1 MQYFFNKISSKIIH
15 DRFINISH
23 FIDHF
28 IMLVFA
34 KAAYDAGRYFYLAYE
49 EIIIYGVFGF
59 VLFGGMAPIAAQL
72 ADKFSRSLLM
82 VIFHFGV
89 GFSSI
94 LAGLSNN
101 IWNLSLSIGLI
112 GVFASIYHPV
122 GIAML
127 IKTHKNIGLRLGI
140 NGVFGNMGV
149 AAAPLITGL
158 LLTIGDWRICFIVPG
173 LICIL
178 YGLIFT
184 LNLTE
189 EKSTSKTKKIKNK
202 VHFAPNWKMA
212 LTALAISSSSGGFI
226 FGAMTFLVPRYFE
239 ISMNNIST
247 SVALTGLLASIVFA
261 IASFAQIGVGWIID
275 RYSPKVILLI
285 MGLGQIIFIFFA
297 SLHSDYFLFFAM
309 IVAMIFVFGQIPIT
323 DTIISRYVPDE
334 WRSKVL
340 SIKFLLNLSIGA
352 SVLPICGIILQ
363 SGRAMNE
370 LFFIMSVVAIF
381 VAISALLLPNQ
392 KDAQRLDKSVLK

>member
-1 MQYFFNKISSKIIH
+1 MSFILHTLASKQIS
-15 DRFINISH
+15 DRFINFSH

-28 IMLVFA
+28 IMLIFA
-34 KAAYDAGRYFYLAYE
+34 KAAYDAGKFFNLSYD

-59 VLFGGMAPIAAQL
+59 VLFGAVAPISAHL

-101 IWNLSLSIGLI
+101 IWFLSFSIGLI

-127 IKTHKNIGLRLGI
+127 IKTHKNIGFRLGI

-149 AAAPLITGL
+149 ATAPLITGL
-158 LLTIGDWRICFIVPG
+158 LLTVGDWRICFIIPG
-173 LICIL
+173 IFCIL
-178 YGLIFT
+178 YGVLFII
-184 LNLTE
+184 NL
-189 EKSTSKTKKIKNK
+189 KDDISDSKKNNKTKKS
-202 VHFAPNWKMA
+202 VFAPNWKMA
-212 LTALAISSSSGGFI
+212 LIALAISSSSGGFI
-226 FGAMTFLVPRYFE
+226 FGAMTFLIPRYFE

-247 SVALTGLLASIVFA
+247 SVAITGFLASIVFA
-261 IASFAQIGVGWIID
+261 TASFAQIIVGWIID
-275 RYSPKVILLI
+275 RFSPKKVLLF
-285 MGLGQIIFIFFA
+285 MGFGQIIFIYFA
-297 SLHSDYFLFFAM
+297 SLYQDYLLLISM
-309 IVAMIFVFGQIPIT
+309 LVAMVFVFGQIPIT

-334 WRSKVL
+334 WRNKVL

-352 SVLPICGIILQ
+352 SVLPICGVILQ
-363 SGRAMNE
+363 AGNTMDK
-370 LFFIMSVVAIF
+370 LFFVMSLIAIF

-392 KDAQRLDKSVLK
+392 TDAQRLDKTI

>member
-1 MQYFFNKISSKIIH
+1 MAFILDTLSSKRIS
-15 DRFINISH
+15 DRFINFSH

-28 IMLVFA
+28 IMLIFA
-34 KAAYDAGRYFYLAYE
+34 KAAYDAGKYFNLSYD

-59 VLFGGMAPIAAQL
+59 VLFGAIAPISAHL

-82 VIFHFGV
+82 VIFHFGI

-101 IWNLSLSIGLI
+101 VWFLSFSIGLI

-127 IKTHKNIGLRLGI
+127 IKTNKNIGFRLGI

-158 LLTIGDWRICFIVPG
+158 LLTVGDWRICFIIPG
-173 LICIL
+173 IFCIL
-178 YGLIFT
+178 YGVLFT
-184 LNLTE
+184 INLKNDISDSKNNNQSK
-189 EKSTSKTKKIKNK
+189 KS
-202 VHFAPNWKMA
+202 VFAPNWKMA
-212 LTALAISSSSGGFI
+212 LIALAISSSSGGFI
-226 FGAMTFLVPRYFE
+226 FGAMTFLIPRYFE
-239 ISMNNIST
+239 ISMNNVST
-247 SVALTGLLASIVFA
+247 SVAITGFLASIVFA
-261 IASFAQIGVGWIID
+261 TASFAQIIVGWIID
-275 RYSPKVILLI
+275 RYSPKKVLLF
-285 MGLGQIIFIFFA
+285 MGFGQIIFIYFA
-297 SLHSDYFLFFAM
+297 SLYQDYLLLFSM
-309 IVAMIFVFGQIPIT
+309 LVAMIFVFGQIPIT

-334 WRSKVL
+334 WRNKVL

-352 SVLPICGIILQ
+352 SVLPICGIFLQ
-363 SGRAMNE
+363 AGNTMDK
-370 LFFIMSVVAIF
+370 LFFVMSLIAIF

-392 KDAQRLDKSVLK
+392 TDAQRLDKTI

>member
-1 MQYFFNKISSKIIH
+1 MAFILDTLSSKRIS
-15 DRFINISH
+15 DRFINFSH

-28 IMLVFA
+28 IMLIFA
-34 KAAYDAGRYFYLAYE
+34 KAAYDAGKFFNLSYD

-59 VLFGGMAPIAAQL
+59 VLFGAIAPISAHL

-82 VIFHFGV
+82 VIFHFGI

-101 IWNLSLSIGLI
+101 VWFLSFSIGLI

-127 IKTHKNIGLRLGI
+127 IKTNKNIGFRLGI

-158 LLTIGDWRICFIVPG
+158 LLTVGDWRICFIIPG
-173 LICIL
+173 IFCIL
-178 YGLIFT
+178 YGVLFT
-184 LNLTE
+184 INLKNDISDSKKNN
-189 EKSTSKTKKIKNK
+189 KSKKS
-202 VHFAPNWKMA
+202 VFAPNWKMA
-212 LTALAISSSSGGFI
+212 LIALAISSSSGGFI
-226 FGAMTFLVPRYFE
+226 FGAMTFLIPRYFE
-239 ISMNNIST
+239 ISMNNVST
-247 SVALTGLLASIVFA
+247 SVAITGFLASIVFA
-261 IASFAQIGVGWIID
+261 TASFAQIIVGWIID
-275 RYSPKVILLI
+275 RYSPKKVLLF
-285 MGLGQIIFIFFA
+285 MGFGQIIFIYFA
-297 SLHSDYFLFFAM
+297 SLYQDYLLLFSM
-309 IVAMIFVFGQIPIT
+309 LVAMIFVFGQIPIT

-334 WRSKVL
+334 WRNKVL

-352 SVLPICGIILQ
+352 SVLPICGIFLQ
-363 SGRAMNE
+363 AGNTMDK
-370 LFFIMSVVAIF
+370 LFFVMSLIAIF

-392 KDAQRLDKSVLK
+392 DDAQRLDKTI

>member
-1 MQYFFNKISSKIIH
+1 MSFILDTLASKQIS
-15 DRFINISH
+15 DRFINFSH

-28 IMLVFA
+28 IMLIFA
-34 KAAYDAGRYFYLAYE
+34 KAAYDAGKFFNLSYD

-59 VLFGGMAPIAAQL
+59 VLFGAVAPISAHL

-101 IWNLSLSIGLI
+101 IWFLSFSMGLI
-112 GVFASIYHPV
+112 GIFASIYHPV

-127 IKTHKNIGLRLGI
+127 IKTNKNIGFRLGI

-158 LLTIGDWRICFIVPG
+158 LLTVGDWRICFIIPG
-173 LICIL
+173 IFCIL
-178 YGLIFT
+178 YGVLFII
-184 LNLTE
+184 NL
-189 EKSTSKTKKIKNK
+189 KDDISDSKKNNKTKKS
-202 VHFAPNWKMA
+202 VFAPNWKMA
-212 LTALAISSSSGGFI
+212 LIALAISSSSGGFI
-226 FGAMTFLVPRYFE
+226 FGAMTFLIPRYFE

-247 SVALTGLLASIVFA
+247 SVAITGFFASIVFA
-261 IASFAQIGVGWIID
+261 TASFAQIIVGWIID
-275 RYSPKVILLI
+275 RFSPKKVLLF
-285 MGLGQIIFIFFA
+285 MGFGQIIFIYFA
-297 SLHSDYFLFFAM
+297 SLYQDYLLLISM
-309 IVAMIFVFGQIPIT
+309 LVAMVFVFGQIPIT

-334 WRSKVL
+334 WRNKVL

-352 SVLPICGIILQ
+352 SVLPICGVILQ
-363 SGRAMNE
+363 AGNTMDK
-370 LFFIMSVVAIF
+370 LFFVMSLIAIF

-392 KDAQRLDKSVLK
+392 TDAQRLDKTI

>member
-1 MQYFFNKISSKIIH
+1 MSFILDTLASKQIS
-15 DRFINISH
+15 DRFINFSH

-28 IMLVFA
+28 IMLIFA
-34 KAAYDAGRYFYLAYE
+34 KAAYDAGKFFNLSYD

-59 VLFGGMAPIAAQL
+59 VLFGAVAPISAHL
-72 ADKFSRSLLM
+72 ADKFSRSLIM
-82 VIFHFGV
+82 VNFHFGV

-101 IWNLSLSIGLI
+101 IWFLSFSIGLI

-127 IKTHKNIGLRLGI
+127 IKTNKNIGFRLGI

-158 LLTIGDWRICFIVPG
+158 LLTVGDWRICFIIPG
-173 LICIL
+173 IFCIL
-178 YGLIFT
+178 YGVLFII
-184 LNLTE
+184 NL
-189 EKSTSKTKKIKNK
+189 KDDISDSKKNNKTKKS
-202 VHFAPNWKMA
+202 VFAPNWKMA
-212 LTALAISSSSGGFI
+212 LIALAISSSCGGFI
-226 FGAMTFLVPRYFE
+226 FGAMTFLIPRYFE

-247 SVALTGLLASIVFA
+247 SVAITGFFASIVFA
-261 IASFAQIGVGWIID
+261 TASFAQIIVGWIID
-275 RYSPKVILLI
+275 RFSPKKVLLF
-285 MGLGQIIFIFFA
+285 MGFGQIIFIYFA
-297 SLHSDYFLFFAM
+297 SLYQDYLLLISM
-309 IVAMIFVFGQIPIT
+309 LVAMVFVFGQIPIT

-334 WRSKVL
+334 WRNKVL

-352 SVLPICGIILQ
+352 SVLPICGVILQ
-363 SGRAMNE
+363 AGNTMDK
-370 LFFIMSVVAIF
+370 LFFVMSLIAII

-392 KDAQRLDKSVLK
+392 TDAQRLDKTI

>member
-1 MQYFFNKISSKIIH
+1 MAFILDTLSSKRIS
-15 DRFINISH
+15 DRFINFSH

-28 IMLVFA
+28 IMLIFA
-34 KAAYDAGRYFYLAYE
+34 KAAYDAGKYFNLSYD

-59 VLFGGMAPIAAQL
+59 VLFGAIAPISAHL

-82 VIFHFGV
+82 VIFHFGI

-101 IWNLSLSIGLI
+101 VWFLSFSIGLI

-127 IKTHKNIGLRLGI
+127 IKNNKNIGFRLGI

-158 LLTIGDWRICFIVPG
+158 LLTVGDWRICFIIPG
-173 LICIL
+173 IFCIL
-178 YGLIFT
+178 YGVLFT
-184 LNLTE
+184 INLKNDISDSKNNNQSK
-189 EKSTSKTKKIKNK
+189 KS
-202 VHFAPNWKMA
+202 VFAPNWKMA
-212 LTALAISSSSGGFI
+212 LIALAISSSSGGFI
-226 FGAMTFLVPRYFE
+226 FGAMTFLIPRYFE
-239 ISMNNIST
+239 ISMNNVST
-247 SVALTGLLASIVFA
+247 SVAITGFLASIVFA
-261 IASFAQIGVGWIID
+261 TASFAQIIVGWIID
-275 RYSPKVILLI
+275 RYSPKKVLLF
-285 MGLGQIIFIFFA
+285 MGFGQIIFIYFA
-297 SLHSDYFLFFAM
+297 SLYQDYLLLFSM
-309 IVAMIFVFGQIPIT
+309 LVAMIFVFGQIPIT

-334 WRSKVL
+334 WRNKVL

-352 SVLPICGIILQ
+352 SVLPICGIFLQ
-363 SGRAMNE
+363 AGNTMDK
-370 LFFIMSVVAIF
+370 LFFVMSLIAIF

-392 KDAQRLDKSVLK
+392 DDAQRLDKTI

>member
-1 MQYFFNKISSKIIH
+1 MSFILDKLSSKQIS
-15 DRFINISH
+15 DRFINFSH

-28 IMLVFA
+28 IMLIFA
-34 KAAYDAGRYFYLAYE
+34 KAAYDAGKYFNLSYD

-59 VLFGGMAPIAAQL
+59 VLFGAIAPISAHL

-82 VIFHFGV
+82 VIFHFGI

-101 IWNLSLSIGLI
+101 VWFLSFSIGLI

-127 IKTHKNIGLRLGI
+127 IKTNKNIGFRLGI

-158 LLTIGDWRICFIVPG
+158 LLTVGDWRICFIIPG
-173 LICIL
+173 IFCIL
-178 YGLIFT
+178 YGVLFT
-184 LNLTE
+184 INLKNDISDSKKNN
-189 EKSTSKTKKIKNK
+189 KSKKS
-202 VHFAPNWKMA
+202 VFAPNWKMA
-212 LTALAISSSSGGFI
+212 LIALAISSSSGGFI
-226 FGAMTFLVPRYFE
+226 FGAMTFLIPRYFE
-239 ISMNNIST
+239 ISMNNVST
-247 SVALTGLLASIVFA
+247 SVAITGFLASIVFA
-261 IASFAQIGVGWIID
+261 TASFAQIIVGWIID
-275 RYSPKVILLI
+275 RYSPKKVLLF
-285 MGLGQIIFIFFA
+285 MGFGQIIFIYFA
-297 SLHSDYFLFFAM
+297 SLYQDYLLLFSM
-309 IVAMIFVFGQIPIT
+309 LVAMIFVFGQIPIT

-334 WRSKVL
+334 WRNKVL

-352 SVLPICGIILQ
+352 SVLPICGIFLQ
-363 SGRAMNE
+363 AGNTMDK
-370 LFFIMSVVAIF
+370 LFFVMSLIAIF

-392 KDAQRLDKSVLK
+392 DDAQRLDKTI

>member
-1 MQYFFNKISSKIIH
+1 MAFILDILSSKRIS
-15 DRFINISH
+15 DRFINFSH

-28 IMLVFA
+28 IMLIFA
-34 KAAYDAGRYFYLAYE
+34 KAAYDAGKYFNLSYD

-59 VLFGGMAPIAAQL
+59 VLFGAIAPISAHL

-82 VIFHFGV
+82 VIFHFGI

-101 IWNLSLSIGLI
+101 VWFLSFSIGLI

-127 IKTHKNIGLRLGI
+127 IKTNKNIGFRLGI

-158 LLTIGDWRICFIVPG
+158 LLTVGDWRICFIIPG
-173 LICIL
+173 IFCSL
-178 YGLIFT
+178 YGVLFT
-184 LNLTE
+184 INL
-189 EKSTSKTKKIKNK
+189 KNDISDSKKINK
-202 VHFAPNWKMA
+202 SKKSVFAPNWKMA
-212 LTALAISSSSGGFI
+212 LIALAISSSSGGFI
-226 FGAMTFLVPRYFE
+226 FGAMTFLIPRYFE
-239 ISMNNIST
+239 ISMNNVST
-247 SVALTGLLASIVFA
+247 SVAITGFLASIVFA
-261 IASFAQIGVGWIID
+261 TASFAQIIVGWIID
-275 RYSPKVILLI
+275 RYSPKKVLLF
-285 MGLGQIIFIFFA
+285 MGFGQIIFIYFA
-297 SLHSDYFLFFAM
+297 SLYQDYLLLFSM
-309 IVAMIFVFGQIPIT
+309 LVAMIFVFGQIPIT

-334 WRSKVL
+334 WRNKVL

-352 SVLPICGIILQ
+352 SVLPICGIFLQ
-363 SGRAMNE
+363 AGNTMDK
-370 LFFIMSVVAIF
+370 LFFVMSLIAIF

-392 KDAQRLDKSVLK
+392 DDAQRLDKTI

>member
-1 MQYFFNKISSKIIH
+1 MSFILDKLESKQIS
-15 DRFINISH
+15 DRFINFSH

-28 IMLVFA
+28 IMLIFA
-34 KAAYDAGRYFYLAYE
+34 KAAYDAGKFFNLSYD

-59 VLFGGMAPIAAQL
+59 VLFGAIAPISAHL

-82 VIFHFGV
+82 VIFHFGI

-101 IWNLSLSIGLI
+101 VWFLSFSIGLI

-127 IKTHKNIGLRLGI
+127 IKTNKNIGFRLGI

-158 LLTIGDWRICFIVPG
+158 LLTVGDWRICFIIPG
-173 LICIL
+173 IFCIL
-178 YGLIFT
+178 YGVLFT
-184 LNLTE
+184 INLKNDISDSKKNN
-189 EKSTSKTKKIKNK
+189 KSKKS
-202 VHFAPNWKMA
+202 VFAPNWKMA
-212 LTALAISSSSGGFI
+212 LIALAISSSSGGFI
-226 FGAMTFLVPRYFE
+226 FGAMTFLIPRYFE
-239 ISMNNIST
+239 ISMNNVST
-247 SVALTGLLASIVFA
+247 SVAITGFLASIVFA
-261 IASFAQIGVGWIID
+261 TASFAQIIVGWIID
-275 RYSPKVILLI
+275 RYSPKKVLLF
-285 MGLGQIIFIFFA
+285 MGFGQIIFIYFA
-297 SLHSDYFLFFAM
+297 SLYQDYLLLFSM
-309 IVAMIFVFGQIPIT
+309 LVAMIFVFGQIPIT

-334 WRSKVL
+334 WRNKVL

-352 SVLPICGIILQ
+352 SVLPICGIFLQ
-363 SGRAMNE
+363 AGNTMDK
-370 LFFIMSVVAIF
+370 LFFVMSLIAIF

-392 KDAQRLDKSVLK
+392 DDAQRLDKTI